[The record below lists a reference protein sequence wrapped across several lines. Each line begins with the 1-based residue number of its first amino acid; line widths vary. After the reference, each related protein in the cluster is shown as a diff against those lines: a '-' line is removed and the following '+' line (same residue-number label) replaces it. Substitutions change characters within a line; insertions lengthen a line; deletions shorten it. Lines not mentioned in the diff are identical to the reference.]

1 MNFIRKDLIN
11 IQNEINE
18 IRKDLHKI
26 PEKGF
31 NEKKTNSYISKYLD
45 DLGVEYENI
54 AKTGIIAIL
63 KGKDSSD
70 IIAYRTDM
78 DGLGIVEENQIDFAS
93 THNGMMHACGHDG
106 HMAMA
111 LGIIKY
117 IKEKG
122 VKLERDIAIIFQPA
136 EEGPGGA
143 EVIIKEGVL
152 ERYNIKQIFAYHVF
166 PEIEEG
172 YFSTK
177 NGPIMAKTGEFDVE
191 IFTKG
196 AHGAMPHKSMDA
208 AVLAAELLMKFQTIV
223 SRNIDPIEPV
233 VLTVG
238 KLNSGQQR
246 NVISN
251 YSILEGTIRAFD
263 EDVHEKI
270 KKHVYKYA
278 KDIEDENVK
287 VKISFTDMYPA
298 VVNDENMANE
308 FKEVIGKERFVLSK
322 PQMIAEDFSYYQ
334 NKIEGVFVFL
344 GTKNNGKGYNYPL
357 HSSKF
362 NFSEKVLLY
371 GIEGFLRYLQQRGVM
386 DDR

>member
-1 MNFIRKDLIN
+1 MDFVRKGLIN
-11 IQNEINE
+11 IQKEINE
-18 IRKDLHKI
+18 IRNDLHKI

-31 NEKKTNSYISKYLD
+31 NEKMTNNYISKYLD
-45 DLGVEYENI
+45 DLGVGHENI

-78 DGLGIVEENQIDFAS
+78 DGLGIVEENEIEFTS
-93 THNGMMHACGHDG
+93 IHKGMMHACGHDG

-117 IKEKG
+117 IKETG
-122 VKLERDIAIIFQPA
+122 VKLEKDVAIIFQPA

-152 ERYNIKQIFAYHVF
+152 KRYNIKQIFAYHVF

-177 NGPIMAKTGEFDVE
+177 EGPIMASPAEFDVE

-208 AVLAAELLMKFQTIV
+208 AVLAAELLLKFQTIV

-251 YSILEGTIRAFD
+251 YSIFEGTIRAFD
-263 EDVHEKI
+263 EDVYKKI
-270 KKHVYKYA
+270 KEYMYKYA
-278 KDIEDENVK
+278 KAIEDENVK
-287 VKISFTDMYPA
+287 VKLSFTGMYPA
-298 VVNDENMANE
+298 VVNDGSMVNE
-308 FKEVIGKERFVLSK
+308 FKKAIGEERFILSK
-322 PQMIAEDFSYYQ
+322 PQMIAEDFSFYQ
-334 NKIEGVFVFL
+334 KEIEGIFVFL
-344 GTKNNGKGYNYPL
+344 GIKNDEKGYNYPL

-371 GIEGFLRYLQQRGVM
+371 GIEGFLRYLQQRGVIN
-386 DDR
+386 DK